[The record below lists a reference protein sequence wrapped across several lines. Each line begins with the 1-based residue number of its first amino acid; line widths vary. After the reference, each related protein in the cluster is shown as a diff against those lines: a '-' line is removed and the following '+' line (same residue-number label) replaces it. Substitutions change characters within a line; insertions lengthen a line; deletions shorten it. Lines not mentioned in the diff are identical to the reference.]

1 LKGPRARKP
10 RDAPGG
16 LYASA
21 ARAAGRILG
30 PPKMARDRR
39 CSEMEIRL
47 REAMLVEQDASAMV
61 SQAETHQGAASRE
74 YADAV
79 RKHSRARAATMVV
92 RERLSRDKFRRAA
105 GLLGLDVEPHEADAL
120 ASLGGVV
127 GFAVGVLASWLVI
140 FAMGWS
146 VLDQLPIVFSCGAL
160 GALGLYILL
169 AQYPLSLAKRLR
181 LRSLGKSPEI
191 VCYMVMS
198 LNLVPSLERAVQFAA
213 ENGEEPLSSA
223 LRKVIWSVETR
234 QSLSVDDSFMDFAA
248 EWSGDGEELKMA
260 LYSIRGAVS
269 EKTKEGR
276 ERVLEKATE
285 SALAGTRRR
294 IEEFASGLSGPSTIL
309 FALGILLPLVVG
321 SMLPMMAIGTLDV
334 SNLESG
340 LSTGGD
346 PRATAVITVLLMDVA
361 FPGVAFAYAY
371 SVIGKRPGT
380 SSPPRVATGKAGL
393 LGPAAIAA
401 LLATLAFVVAA
412 GGSEGGLIVAALLV
426 LGAISLPAAYLLAS
440 AASRARAE
448 RKRMMTMESEFP
460 DALFQLG
467 RRVAEGVP
475 LESAFPFVGGRMKD
489 SEIGRL
495 FACIGVAMGSSG
507 LSPESALFDDEL
519 GALRNIGSRTIR
531 AALRSVV
538 SSSEMDPRTAGK
550 MMMDFSGYLRDL
562 QKTDHEIRLQLSGI
576 SENMRNTATLFAPL
590 IMGVTVGLFA
600 LLSRTFADVGEGVEM
615 MPVWL
620 FTATVG
626 VYLMLMVLVI
636 SHFCSRLLHGDDD
649 VELRWRIGTSL
660 ATSWL
665 VFAGAVLVAYAS
677 FA

>member
-1 LKGPRARKP
+1 
-10 RDAPGG
+10 
-16 LYASA
+16 
-21 ARAAGRILG
+21 
-30 PPKMARDRR
+30 
-39 CSEMEIRL
+39 
-47 REAMLVEQDASAMV
+47 
-61 SQAETHQGAASRE
+61 
-74 YADAV
+74 
-79 RKHSRARAATMVV
+79 
-92 RERLSRDKFRRAA
+92 
-105 GLLGLDVEPHEADAL
+105 
-120 ASLGGVV
+120 
-127 GFAVGVLASWLVI
+127 
-140 FAMGWS
+140 MGWS
-146 VLDQLPIVFSCGAL
+146 VMDQLPILFSCGAL
-160 GALGLYILL
+160 GALGLYVML
-169 AQYPLSLAKRLR
+169 AQYPLSMAKRLR
-181 LRSLGKSPEI
+181 LRSLGKSPET

-234 QSLSVDDSFMDFAA
+234 QSLSIDDSFMDFAA

-276 ERVLEKATE
+276 ERVLDKATE

-294 IEEFASGLSGPSTIL
+294 IEEFAAGLSGPSTIL

-346 PRATAVITVLLMDVA
+346 PRATAVITILLMDVA
-361 FPGVAFAYAY
+361 FPGIAFAYAY

-380 SSPPRVATGKAGL
+380 SSPPQIAPGKASL

-401 LLATLAFVVAA
+401 LFAVLAAVTAM
-412 GGSEGGLIVAALLV
+412 GGSEDELLAAALLA
-426 LGAISLPAAYLLAS
+426 LGAISMPAGYYLAS
-440 AASRARAE
+440 VASHARVE
-448 RKRMMTMESEFP
+448 RKRIIAMEAEFP

-475 LESAFPFVGGRMKD
+475 LEAAFPFVGGRMKD

-495 FACIGVAMGSSG
+495 FASIGGAMASSG
-507 LSPESALFDDEL
+507 LSPERALFDEDL

-531 AALRSVV
+531 ASLHSVV
-538 SSSEMDPRTAGK
+538 ASAEMDPRTAGK

-615 MPVWL
+615 MPIWL
-620 FTATVG
+620 FAAVVG
-626 VYLMLMVLVI
+626 VYLVLMVLVI

-665 VFAGAVLVAYAS
+665 VFAGAVFVAYTA
-677 FA
+677 FG